1 MKTTVGGILIA
12 GGADQKIRGGAD
24 SAFLSAGSL
33 PALVRS
39 MQALEHCPE
48 VGGFVVVA
56 EAERYGIVRAMAAR
70 YACGKMKGVAPAA
83 ATRLACLASGLEA
96 FPDPVDWVVIHEASR
111 PFTRPAGITA
121 VIQAAIKAK
130 GSAATGFRIQPTV
143 RTGPRGK
150 ASRGIAAGSGL
161 WTVATPIVCPFKAL
175 QKAVAKLRKTKSK
188 NALVD
193 ETELMDLLKL
203 PVVLVECEETNLRIQ
218 CADDLVVAAHLLG

>member
-1 MKTTVGGILIA
+1 MKYKVGGILIA

-39 MQALEHCPE
+39 MQTLEHCPE
-48 VGGFVVVA
+48 VAEFVVVA
-56 EAERYGIVRAMAAR
+56 DTERFGIVRAMAAR
-70 YACGKMKGVAPAA
+70 YACGKMKGTATASAA
-83 ATRLACLASGLEA
+83 RLSCLASGLA
-96 FPDPVDWVVIHEASR
+96 ALPDQVDWVVIHEASR
-111 PFTRPAGITA
+111 PFTRPAGVSA
-121 VIQAAIKAK
+121 VIQAAVKAK
-130 GSAATGFRIQPTV
+130 ASAATGFRVQTTV

-150 ASRGIAAGSGL
+150 ATRRVVEGSGL

-175 QKAVAKLRKTKSK
+175 QKEVAKLRKSK
-188 NALVD
+188 TALVD

-218 CADDLVVAAHLLG
+218 SADDLVVASHLLG